1 MAAMPEPAAR
11 VKSFAVASAG
21 IGGLWMALKILCL
34 RF

>member
-1 MAAMPEPAAR
+1 MAAMRKPAAR

-21 IGGLWMALKILCL
+21 IGEWWMAFKILCL